1 MSLTKEVKKKNQA
14 NVFSNISIL
23 LQINI
28 PKAFHVNLAIS
39 VSYVL
44 LPGMTTWRRVKVSCD
59 ATTTTKER
67 VS

>member
-44 LPGMTTWRRVKVSCD
+44 LPGMTT
-59 ATTTTKER
+59 
-67 VS
+67 